1 MAALPVDL
9 LQVLRLPIDLVHRP
23 RQAVLV
29 LLVLRV
35 LRVRIVAR
43 AYQAVF
49 VGVWLA

>member
-1 MAALPVDL
+1 MAALSVDL
-9 LQVLRLPIDLVHRP
+9 LQVLRLSIDLIHGT

-35 LRVRIVAR
+35 LGVRIVAR

-49 VGVWLA
+49 VRVRFA